1 MKTLTTLG
9 LILIALQ
16 VSAYDYCA
24 KFEDNAHELKV
35 RQLSERLAYEW
46 EEFCDHPRIMDVQ
59 HEIRRYYYQ
68 DTDQF
73 EDHNVY
79 TLHYNEYS
87 CEYHYNVGRKNWFKE
102 KDYCYNT
109 W

>member
-1 MKTLTTLG
+1 MKN
-9 LILIALQ
+9 ILLSVLAL
-16 VSAYDYCA
+16 SSLSTAAYDYCA
-24 KFEDNAHELKV
+24 KFEDNNHEVKV
-35 RQLSERLAYEW
+35 RALATRLAYDW
-46 EEFCDHPRIMDVQ
+46 AEFCDHDRIMDVQ
-59 HEIRRYYYQ
+59 HEVRRYYYR

-87 CEYHYNVGRKNWFKE
+87 CEYHYNLVRENWIKD